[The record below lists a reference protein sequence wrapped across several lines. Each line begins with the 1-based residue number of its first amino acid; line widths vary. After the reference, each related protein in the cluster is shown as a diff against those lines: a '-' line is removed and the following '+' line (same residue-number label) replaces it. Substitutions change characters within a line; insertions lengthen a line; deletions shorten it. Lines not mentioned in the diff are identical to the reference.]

1 MKLFACLHRKVTW
14 MNLSTATLVAL
25 LQRSPAA
32 RLVEIADEFVAAS
45 PIGALLKSAAA
56 AVATLGAMDSMAGAT
71 TLAPSQSSPTS
82 ATVGTSISPVLFTV
96 SNTINI
102 GSWAITGQIA
112 PGLTL
117 SAVEGGNTLTGPGTL
132 DATTPGQSDGYGG
145 TTGGNS
151 STTPR
156 LSGTPTTAGTYT
168 MNMVAYEYG
177 AKGGLVSN
185 SFPFTV
191 VVAAAGGPPPPSFTT
206 NPSSQTISSGSTVA
220 FNAAASGSPT
230 YQWDLNGTAISGAT
244 KALLVINGA
253 TSANAGSY
261 TCVATNSGG
270 AVTSSAATLTV
281 SNTSDVGRLIDV
293 ATRANVGTGA
303 NVLIVGFVI
312 GGAGTTGTK
321 PVLVRGMG
329 PTLGSFGVPGTLPDP
344 KLTLRLLSD
353 SSTVASNTGWGGDSQ
368 IASVAAAVGA
378 FSFSSPSSKD
388 SAIYE
393 SGLAAT
399 GYTAEIEGASGDTG
413 VALAEVYDATPSGS
427 YTASTPRLINLSARV
442 QVGTGA
448 NILIAGFVIGGS
460 TSRTVLIRA
469 SGPAIAAFVPGAL
482 PDPQLSLYRT
492 NSDGSN
498 TLLMTSPTTGWGGD
512 AQIASTAASVG
523 AFAWGSPTSLDSAFL
538 VTLPPGAYSAQ
549 VAGASGD
556 TGISLVEVYEVP

>member
-1 MKLFACLHRKVTW
+1 MP
-14 MNLSTATLVAL
+14 S
-25 LQRSPAA
+25 A
-32 RLVEIADEFVAAS
+32 RGE
-45 PIGALLKSAAA
+45 
-56 AVATLGAMDSMAGAT
+56 
-71 TLAPSQSSPTS
+71 
-82 ATVGTSISPVLFTV
+82 
-96 SNTINI
+96 
-102 GSWAITGQIA
+102 
-112 PGLTL
+112 
-117 SAVEGGNTLTGPGTL
+117 
-132 DATTPGQSDGYGG
+132 
-145 TTGGNS
+145 
-151 STTPR
+151 
-156 LSGTPTTAGTYT
+156 
-168 MNMVAYEYG
+168 
-177 AKGGLVSN
+177 
-185 SFPFTV
+185 
-191 VVAAAGGPPPPSFTT
+191 
-206 NPSSQTISSGSTVA
+206 
-220 FNAAASGSPT
+220 
-230 YQWDLNGTAISGAT
+230 
-244 KALLVINGA
+244 
-253 TSANAGSY
+253 
-261 TCVATNSGG
+261 
-270 AVTSSAATLTV
+270 
-281 SNTSDVGRLIDV
+281 
-293 ATRANVGTGA
+293 RA
-303 NVLIVGFVI
+303 
-312 GGAGTTGTK
+312 
-321 PVLVRGMG
+321 LVRGMG
-329 PTLGSFGVPGTLPDP
+329 PTVGSFGVPGTIPDP